1 MFLPFRRLACRWRVL
16 RDHDAF
22 PGQDLG
28 KVPISQLSDA
38 KAGNKI
44 KVLDRGRWICK
55 ISGTVMR
62 KLEIWWDELTESSGL
77 TIVEF
82 WQIGKANQKISSRA

>member
-1 MFLPFRRLACRWRVL
+1 ML
-16 RDHDAF
+16 RNHDAF

-44 KVLDRGRWICK
+44 TVLDRGRWIRK
-55 ISGTVMR
+55 ISGSVMR
-62 KLEIWWDELTESSGL
+62 KLRFGGMNLLNHQG
-77 TIVEF
+77 
-82 WQIGKANQKISSRA
+82 

>member
-1 MFLPFRRLACRWRVL
+1 MLFSCRWRVL

-38 KAGNKI
+38 KAGTKSKCRAKAYGPVGI
-44 KVLDRGRWICK
+44 LR
-55 ISGTVMR
+55 SGTG
-62 KLEIWWDELTESSGL
+62 KWWGDEENGDLGGL
-77 TIVEF
+77 LNDQQV
-82 WQIGKANQKISSRA
+82 WG

>member
-1 MFLPFRRLACRWRVL
+1 ML

-44 KVLDRGRWICK
+44 TVLDRGRWIRK
-55 ISGTVMR
+55 VSGSVMR
-62 KLEIWWDELTESSGL
+62 KLEIWWDELTKSSGV

-82 WQIGKANQKISSRA
+82 WKIGQAN

>member
-1 MFLPFRRLACRWRVL
+1 MFAIRLKYLGPVNQHILFNRKSQHFLAHSTWITPLLFSCRWRVL

-38 KAGNKI
+38 KV
-44 KVLDRGRWICK
+44 VL
-55 ISGTVMR
+55 
-62 KLEIWWDELTESSGL
+62 
-77 TIVEF
+77 
-82 WQIGKANQKISSRA
+82 